1 MADKRKHPEVYAFP
15 AIFETDTE
23 DNGRICV
30 SFPDL
35 PNCFSDGVTMEE
47 ALIEATEA
55 LENVLYW
62 MEKDGNP
69 IPKPSDIRNIHFS
82 GNQFTSIIVADMAAA
97 RRAWDNRSVSRTITM
112 PAWLDELAREGDI
125 NVSQV
130 LQQTIKNILGVN
142 HNAKTA

>member
-97 RRAWDNRSVSRTITM
+97 RQAWNNRSVSRIITM
-112 PAWLDELAREGDI
+112 PAWLDGLAR
-125 NVSQV
+125 
-130 LQQTIKNILGVN
+130 
-142 HNAKTA
+142 